1 MIEDL
6 AQVVPIRVHGLDQA
20 HLPGARPVLHVFLAP
35 KGLRFLAR
43 HPIKART
50 FARRGEY
57 RYPTN
62 FGRLPRGKTV
72 ASLDFAGGA
81 PKYQ

>member
-20 HLPGARPVLHVFLAP
+20 HLPGARSVLHVFLAP

-57 RYPTN
+57 RYAYEIREAAERKNCCEP
-62 FGRLPRGKTV
+62 
-72 ASLDFAGGA
+72 
-81 PKYQ
+81 